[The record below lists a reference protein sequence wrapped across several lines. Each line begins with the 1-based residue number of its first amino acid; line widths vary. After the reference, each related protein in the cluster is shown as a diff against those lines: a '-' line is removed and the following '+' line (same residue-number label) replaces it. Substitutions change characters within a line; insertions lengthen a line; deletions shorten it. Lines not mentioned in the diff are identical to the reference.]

1 MTDREAAA
9 QVSQPMPAEAQGNA
23 GGESDTEQGM

>member
-1 MTDREAAA
+1 MTDREATD
-9 QVSQPMPAEAQGNA
+9 QVSPPMPSEAQGNA